1 MFNDLKNLKMMKI
14 PKPKNS
20 TINERLCIPYYSN
33 SKFLYKKRKKNYS
46 KTNISSNL
54 YNNIPKNITLKK
66 VPRPNCITPIRYLGL
81 DAYEKAEIESAINN
95 QIKSKKYQN
104 ILLKDKEIK
113 NYLHLE
119 KKELKKDIAQQKM
132 KLKEDLTKI
141 IKDSISLAK
150 NTYKTTNLSVDSRDV
165 KKSSSKQKNIDF
177 LNSIGISIEP
187 TNNRNDNINGNI
199 DKTWNYVNKI
209 SKGKGKNNIDDILRY
224 KIVHNLMAITGKKRK
239 NVLNR
244 SNSKNSKNT
253 GNNNNNSNY
262 IKINQNQK
270 TKINNNNNNNNNKT
284 TNGNKIKMNPMN
296 WSVNIPF
303 SNNRHRMIEIINRSY
318 NLTTNADDKNDLQQ
332 ISKTE
337 F

>member
-1 MFNDLKNLKMMKI
+1 MFNNLKNLKMMKI

-33 SKFLYKKRKKNYS
+33 SKFLYKKGKKNYS

-54 YNNIPKNITLKK
+54 YNTIPKNITLKK
-66 VPRPNCITPIRYLGL
+66 IPRLNCITPIRNL

-104 ILLKDKEIK
+104 IILKDREIK

-119 KKELKKDIAQQKM
+119 NNEVKKDIEQQKL

-150 NTYKTTNLSVDSRDV
+150 NTYKRVNLSVDSRDV
-165 KKSSSKQKNIDF
+165 KKSNSKQKNIDF

-187 TNNRNDNINGNI
+187 LNNRNNNINVNI

-209 SKGKGKNNIDDILRY
+209 SKGKNNIDDILRY
-224 KIVHNLMAITGKKRK
+224 KIVHNLMVITGKKRQ
-239 NVLNR
+239 NILNR
-244 SNSKNSKNT
+244 SNSKNNKS
-253 GNNNNNSNY
+253 NNINNNY
-262 IKINQNQK
+262 IKINQK
-270 TKINNNNNNNNNKT
+270 RKVNNNNKS
-284 TNGNKIKMNPMN
+284 TNENKIKMNPMN
-296 WSVNIPF
+296 RSINIPF
-303 SNNRHRMIEIINRSY
+303 RNNRHRMIEIINRSY
-318 NLTTNADDKNDLQQ
+318 NLTTNADDKNELQQ
-332 ISKTE
+332 FSKTE

>member
-1 MFNDLKNLKMMKI
+1 
-14 PKPKNS
+14 
-20 TINERLCIPYYSN
+20 
-33 SKFLYKKRKKNYS
+33 
-46 KTNISSNL
+46 
-54 YNNIPKNITLKK
+54 
-66 VPRPNCITPIRYLGL
+66 
-81 DAYEKAEIESAINN
+81 
-95 QIKSKKYQN
+95 
-104 ILLKDKEIK
+104 
-113 NYLHLE
+113 
-119 KKELKKDIAQQKM
+119 M

-187 TNNRNDNINGNI
+187 TNNRNNNINVNI

>member
-1 MFNDLKNLKMMKI
+1 MKI

-33 SKFLYKKRKKNYS
+33 SKFLYKKGKKNYS

-66 VPRPNCITPIRYLGL
+66 IPRPNCITPIRNL

-104 ILLKDKEIK
+104 IIIKDREIE

-119 KKELKKDIAQQKM
+119 NNEVKKDIEQQKL

-150 NTYKTTNLSVDSRDV
+150 NTYKTVNLSVDSRDV
-165 KKSSSKQKNIDF
+165 KKSNSKQKNIDF

-187 TNNRNDNINGNI
+187 LNNRNNNINVNI

-209 SKGKGKNNIDDILRY
+209 SKGKNNIDDILRY
-224 KIVHNLMAITGKKRK
+224 KIVRNLMVKTGKKRK
-239 NVLNR
+239 NFLIR
-244 SNSKNSKNT
+244 SNSKNNKSDNNNNY
-253 GNNNNNSNY
+253 NNNNNNY
-262 IKINQNQK
+262 IKINQK
-270 TKINNNNNNNNNKT
+270 RKVNNNNKT
-284 TNGNKIKMNPMN
+284 TNENKIKMNPMN
-296 WSVNIPF
+296 RSINIPF

-318 NLTTNADDKNDLQQ
+318 NLTTNADDKNELQQ
-332 ISKTE
+332 ISKTD

>member
-33 SKFLYKKRKKNYS
+33 SKFLYKKGKKNYS

-66 VPRPNCITPIRYLGL
+66 IPRANCITPIRNL

-104 ILLKDKEIK
+104 IILKDREIK

-119 KKELKKDIAQQKM
+119 NNEVKKDIEQQKM
-132 KLKEDLTKI
+132 KLKEDLNKI

-150 NTYKTTNLSVDSRDV
+150 NTYKTVNLSVDSRDV
-165 KKSSSKQKNIDF
+165 KKSNSKQKNIDF
-177 LNSIGISIEP
+177 LNSIGINIEP
-187 TNNRNDNINGNI
+187 LNNRNNNINVNI

-209 SKGKGKNNIDDILRY
+209 SKGKNNIDDILRY
-224 KIVHNLMAITGKKRK
+224 KIVHNLMVITGKKRK
-239 NVLNR
+239 NILNR
-244 SNSKNSKNT
+244 SNSKNNKS
-253 GNNNNNSNY
+253 NNINKSSNNNY
-262 IKINQNQK
+262 IKINQK
-270 TKINNNNNNNNNKT
+270 RKVNNNNKT
-284 TNGNKIKMNPMN
+284 TNENKIKMNPMN
-296 WSVNIPF
+296 RSINIPF
-303 SNNRHRMIEIINRSY
+303 SNNRQRMIEIINRSY
-318 NLTTNADDKNDLQQ
+318 NLTTNADDKNELQQ

>member
-33 SKFLYKKRKKNYS
+33 SKFLCKKGKKNNS

-66 VPRPNCITPIRYLGL
+66 IPRPNCTTPIRNL

-104 ILLKDKEIK
+104 IILKDREIK
-113 NYLHLE
+113 NYLHIE
-119 KKELKKDIAQQKM
+119 NNEVKKDIEQQKL

-150 NTYKTTNLSVDSRDV
+150 NTYKRVNLSVDSRDV
-165 KKSSSKQKNIDF
+165 KKSNSKQKNIDF

-187 TNNRNDNINGNI
+187 LNNRNNNINVDI

-209 SKGKGKNNIDDILRY
+209 SKGKNNIDDILRY
-224 KIVHNLMAITGKKRK
+224 KIVHNLMVITGKKRK
-239 NVLNR
+239 NILNR
-244 SNSKNSKNT
+244 SNSKNNKS
-253 GNNNNNSNY
+253 NNNNSSNNY
-262 IKINQNQK
+262 IKINQK
-270 TKINNNNNNNNNKT
+270 RKVNNNNKT
-284 TNGNKIKMNPMN
+284 TNENKIKMNPMN
-296 WSVNIPF
+296 RSINIPF

-318 NLTTNADDKNDLQQ
+318 NLTTNADDKNELQQ

>member
-1 MFNDLKNLKMMKI
+1 MFIVFKNLKMMKI
-14 PKPKNS
+14 PKPKNN

-33 SKFLYKKRKKNYS
+33 SKFLYKKGKKNYS

-66 VPRPNCITPIRYLGL
+66 IPRPNCITPIRHIDL
-81 DAYEKAEIESAINN
+81 DAYEKAEIETAINN

-104 ILLKDKEIK
+104 IILKDREIK

-119 KKELKKDIAQQKM
+119 NNEVKKDIAQQKM

-177 LNSIGISIEP
+177 LNSIGINIEP
-187 TNNRNDNINGNI
+187 VNNRNNNININI

-209 SKGKGKNNIDDILRY
+209 SKGKNNIDDLLRY
-224 KIVHNLMAITGKKRK
+224 KIVHNLMVIAGKKK
-239 NVLNR
+239 NNILNR
-244 SNSKNSKNT
+244 SNSKNNSSII
-253 GNNNNNSNY
+253 NNNNSNY
-262 IKINQNQK
+262 IKINHNQK
-270 TKINNNNNNNNNKT
+270 RKVNNNNINNKIV
-284 TNGNKIKMNPMN
+284 NENKNKLNPM
-296 WSVNIPF
+296 SRSINIPF

-318 NLTTNADDKNDLQQ
+318 NLTTNANDKNDLQQ

>member
-1 MFNDLKNLKMMKI
+1 MMKI

-20 TINERLCIPYYSN
+20 IINEKLCIPYYSN

-54 YNNIPKNITLKK
+54 YNNIPNNITLKK
-66 VPRPNCITPIRYLGL
+66 IPRPTCITPIRNL

-150 NTYKTTNLSVDSRDV
+150 NTYKRVNLSVDSRDV
-165 KKSSSKQKNIDF
+165 KKSNSKQKNIDF
-177 LNSIGISIEP
+177 LNSIGINIEP
-187 TNNRNDNINGNI
+187 LNNRNNNINVNI

-224 KIVHNLMAITGKKRK
+224 KIVHNLMVITGKKRK
-239 NVLNR
+239 NILNR
-244 SNSKNSKNT
+244 SNSKNNKSNT
-253 GNNNNNSNY
+253 INKSSNNY
-262 IKINQNQK
+262 IKINQK
-270 TKINNNNNNNNNKT
+270 RKNNNYNKT
-284 TNGNKIKMNPMN
+284 TNENKIKINPMN
-296 WSVNIPF
+296 RSINIPF

-318 NLTTNADDKNDLQQ
+318 NLTTNADDKNELQQ

>member
-20 TINERLCIPYYSN
+20 IINEKLCIPYYSN
-33 SKFLYKKRKKNYS
+33 SKFLYKKGKKNYS

-66 VPRPNCITPIRYLGL
+66 SPRPNCITPIRNL

-104 ILLKDKEIK
+104 IILKDREIK
-113 NYLHLE
+113 KYLHLE
-119 KKELKKDIAQQKM
+119 NNEVKKDIEQQKM
-132 KLKEDLTKI
+132 KLKEDLNKI

-150 NTYKTTNLSVDSRDV
+150 NTYKTINLSIDSRDV
-165 KKSSSKQKNIDF
+165 NKSNSKQKNIDF

-187 TNNRNDNINGNI
+187 LNNRNNNINVDI

-209 SKGKGKNNIDDILRY
+209 SKGKNNIDDILRY
-224 KIVHNLMAITGKKRK
+224 KIVHNLMVITGKKRK
-239 NVLNR
+239 NILNR
-244 SNSKNSKNT
+244 SNSKNSKS
-253 GNNNNNSNY
+253 NNNKNNNY
-262 IKINQNQK
+262 FKINLKRKVNS
-270 TKINNNNNNNNNKT
+270 NNKT
-284 TNGNKIKMNPMN
+284 TNENKIKMNPMN
-296 WSVNIPF
+296 RSINIPF

-318 NLTTNADDKNDLQQ
+318 NLTTNADDKNELQQ

-337 F
+337 L

>member
-33 SKFLYKKRKKNYS
+33 SKFLYKKGKKNYS

-66 VPRPNCITPIRYLGL
+66 IPRPNCITPIRNL

-95 QIKSKKYQN
+95 QIKSKKYEN
-104 ILLKDKEIK
+104 IILKDREIK

-119 KKELKKDIAQQKM
+119 NNEVKKDIEQQKL

-150 NTYKTTNLSVDSRDV
+150 NTYKRVNLSVDSRDV
-165 KKSSSKQKNIDF
+165 KKSNSKQKNIDF

-187 TNNRNDNINGNI
+187 LNNRNNNINVNI

-209 SKGKGKNNIDDILRY
+209 SKGKNNIDDILRY
-224 KIVHNLMAITGKKRK
+224 KIVHNLMVINGKKRK
-239 NVLNR
+239 NILNR
-244 SNSKNSKNT
+244 SNSKNNKS
-253 GNNNNNSNY
+253 NNNKNNNY
-262 IKINQNQK
+262 IKINLKRKVNS
-270 TKINNNNNNNNNKT
+270 NNKT
-284 TNGNKIKMNPMN
+284 TNENKIKMNPMN
-296 WSVNIPF
+296 RSINIPF
-303 SNNRHRMIEIINRSY
+303 SKNSHRMIEIINRSY
-318 NLTTNADDKNDLQQ
+318 NLTTNADDKNELQQ

>member
-119 KKELKKDIAQQKM
+119 KKEIKKDIAQQKM

-187 TNNRNDNINGNI
+187 TNNRNNNINVNI

-209 SKGKGKNNIDDILRY
+209 SKGKNNIDDILRY
-224 KIVHNLMAITGKKRK
+224 KIVHNLMVITGKKRK
-239 NVLNR
+239 NILNR
-244 SNSKNSKNT
+244 SNSKNSKS
-253 GNNNNNSNY
+253 NNINNSSNNY
-262 IKINQNQK
+262 IKINQK
-270 TKINNNNNNNNNKT
+270 RKVNNNNKS
-284 TNGNKIKMNPMN
+284 TNKNKIKMNPMN
-296 WSVNIPF
+296 RSINIPF

-318 NLTTNADDKNDLQQ
+318 NLTTNADDKNELQQ

>member
-1 MFNDLKNLKMMKI
+1 MFNVLKNLKMMKI
-14 PKPKNS
+14 PKPKNND
-20 TINERLCIPYYSN
+20 INERLCIPIYSN
-33 SKFLYKKRKKNYS
+33 TKFLYKKGKKNYS

-66 VPRPNCITPIRYLGL
+66 IPRPNCITPIRNL

-95 QIKSKKYQN
+95 QIKSKKYEN
-104 ILLKDKEIK
+104 IILKDREIK

-119 KKELKKDIAQQKM
+119 NNEVKKDIEQQKK

-165 KKSSSKQKNIDF
+165 RKSSSKQKNIDF

-187 TNNRNDNINGNI
+187 LNNKDNNINVNI
-199 DKTWNYVNKI
+199 DKTWNYINKI
-209 SKGKGKNNIDDILRY
+209 SKGKNNIDDILRY
-224 KIVHNLMAITGKKRK
+224 KIVHNLMVITGKKRK
-239 NVLNR
+239 NILNR
-244 SNSKNSKNT
+244 SNSKNSKNN
-253 GNNNNNSNY
+253 NNNNNSKY
-262 IKINQNQK
+262 IKINLK
-270 TKINNNNNNNNNKT
+270 KKINNKNNNNKT
-284 TNGNKIKMNPMN
+284 KNENKIKMNPMN
-296 WSVNIPF
+296 WSINIPF

-318 NLTTNADDKNDLQQ
+318 NLTTNPDDKNELQK

>member
-33 SKFLYKKRKKNYS
+33 SKFLYKKGKKNNS

-66 VPRPNCITPIRYLGL
+66 IPRPNCITPIRNL

-104 ILLKDKEIK
+104 IILKDREIK

-119 KKELKKDIAQQKM
+119 NNEVKKDIEQQKM

-150 NTYKTTNLSVDSRDV
+150 NTYKTVNLSVDSRDV
-165 KKSSSKQKNIDF
+165 NKSNSKQKNIDF

-187 TNNRNDNINGNI
+187 LNNRNNNINVDI

-209 SKGKGKNNIDDILRY
+209 SKGKNNIDDILRY
-224 KIVHNLMAITGKKRK
+224 KIVHNLMVITGKKRQ
-239 NVLNR
+239 NILNR
-244 SNSKNSKNT
+244 SNSKNSKS
-253 GNNNNNSNY
+253 NNINNSSNNY
-262 IKINQNQK
+262 IKINQK
-270 TKINNNNNNNNNKT
+270 RKVNNNNKS
-284 TNGNKIKMNPMN
+284 TNENKIKMNPMN
-296 WSVNIPF
+296 RSINIPF

-318 NLTTNADDKNDLQQ
+318 NLTTNADDKNELQQ

>member
-33 SKFLYKKRKKNYS
+33 SKFLYKKGKKNYS

-54 YNNIPKNITLKK
+54 YNNIPTNITLKK
-66 VPRPNCITPIRYLGL
+66 IPRPNCITPIRNL

-104 ILLKDKEIK
+104 IILKDREIK

-119 KKELKKDIAQQKM
+119 NNEVKKEIEQQKL
-132 KLKEDLTKI
+132 KLKDDLTKI

-150 NTYKTTNLSVDSRDV
+150 STYKTVNLSVDSRDV
-165 KKSSSKQKNIDF
+165 KKSNSKQKNINF

-187 TNNRNDNINGNI
+187 LNNRNNNINVNI

-209 SKGKGKNNIDDILRY
+209 SKGKNNIDDILRY
-224 KIVHNLMAITGKKRK
+224 KIVHNLMVITGKKRK
-239 NVLNR
+239 NILNR
-244 SNSKNSKNT
+244 SNSKNNKS
-253 GNNNNNSNY
+253 NNNNSSNNY
-262 IKINQNQK
+262 IKINQK
-270 TKINNNNNNNNNKT
+270 RKVNNNNKT
-284 TNGNKIKMNPMN
+284 TNENKIKMNPMN
-296 WSVNIPF
+296 RSINIPF

-318 NLTTNADDKNDLQQ
+318 NLTTNADDKNELQQ

>member
-1 MFNDLKNLKMMKI
+1 MFNVLKNLKMMKI
-14 PKPKNS
+14 PKPKNND
-20 TINERLCIPYYSN
+20 INERLCIPYYSN
-33 SKFLYKKRKKNYS
+33 TKFLYKKGKKNYS
-46 KTNISSNL
+46 KANISSNL
-54 YNNIPKNITLKK
+54 YNNIPKNIILKK
-66 VPRPNCITPIRYLGL
+66 IPRPNCITPIRNL

-95 QIKSKKYQN
+95 QIKSKKYEN
-104 ILLKDKEIK
+104 IILKDREIK

-119 KKELKKDIAQQKM
+119 NKVVKKDIEQQKN

-165 KKSSSKQKNIDF
+165 RKSSSKQKNIDF

-187 TNNRNDNINGNI
+187 LNNKNNNINVNI

-209 SKGKGKNNIDDILRY
+209 SKGKNNIDDILRY
-224 KIVHNLMAITGKKRK
+224 KIVHNLMVKNGKKRK
-239 NVLNR
+239 NILNR
-244 SNSKNSKNT
+244 SNSKNSK
-253 GNNNNNSNY
+253 NNNNNSNY
-262 IKINQNQK
+262 IKINLK
-270 TKINNNNNNNNNKT
+270 KKINNKNNKT
-284 TNGNKIKMNPMN
+284 KNENKIKMNPMN
-296 WSVNIPF
+296 WSINIPF

-318 NLTTNADDKNDLQQ
+318 NLTTNPDDKNELQQ

>member
-1 MFNDLKNLKMMKI
+1 MMKI

-66 VPRPNCITPIRYLGL
+66 IPRPNCITPIRNL

-104 ILLKDKEIK
+104 IILKDREIK

-119 KKELKKDIAQQKM
+119 NNEVKKDIEQQKL

-150 NTYKTTNLSVDSRDV
+150 NTYKTVNLSVDSRDV
-165 KKSSSKQKNIDF
+165 KKSNSKQKNIDF

-187 TNNRNDNINGNI
+187 LNNRNNNINVNI

-209 SKGKGKNNIDDILRY
+209 SKGKNNIDDILRY
-224 KIVHNLMAITGKKRK
+224 KIVHNLMVITGKKRK
-239 NVLNR
+239 NILNR
-244 SNSKNSKNT
+244 SNSKNNKS
-253 GNNNNNSNY
+253 NNNNSSNNY
-262 IKINQNQK
+262 IKINQK
-270 TKINNNNNNNNNKT
+270 RKVNNNNKT
-284 TNGNKIKMNPMN
+284 TNENKIKMNPMN
-296 WSVNIPF
+296 RSINIPF
-303 SNNRHRMIEIINRSY
+303 RNNRHRMIEIINRSY
-318 NLTTNADDKNDLQQ
+318 NLTTNADDKNELQQ

-337 F
+337 L